1 MISATDPVMLDLISP
16 QASKGTVDTN
26 FPVQSRFKEIENNPL
41 TDPTGTPKVAFTWE
55 QEYSFSA

>member
-41 TDPTGTPKVAFTWE
+41 TDPTGTPKVAFT
-55 QEYSFSA
+55 